1 MRINRI
7 LQYQNTTFK
16 SAENKQPEKKK
27 ELSKKEKAVYG
38 AAGITA
44 LALAAYF
51 IVKGRKNPKALSK
64 PQPDIA
70 KPQNQT
76 AAQKT
81 FNIDDF
87 VPFFEDK
94 TNVTQSNFAKGS
106 IVTYKK
112 VEGNETYRDILVF
125 NKENELLRRI
135 NDYRNTNG
143 QMWSRVYKGDEA
155 KITLNPDNLPKGIYD
170 SEFLVKEFSG
180 DTKKAMG
187 GHDINESYERLTRVA
202 YPNGNAKT
210 HQGFFSKNK
219 LHEYNIY
226 YEKFDN
232 TLGCFDK
239 LHQSQPDYIIKY
251 NYGYKN
257 GKIAGIAR
265 QDVLKDNNWHGVY
278 QNNGFDP
285 FPQYL
290 DLKDGKGFKEIKEDL
305 YIRHP
310 EFDPEKF

>member
-16 SAENKQPEKKK
+16 SAEKKQREKKK
-27 ELSKKEKAVYG
+27 ELSTKEKAVYG

-44 LALAAYF
+44 LALATYF
-51 IVKGRKNPKALSK
+51 VVKGRKNPKELTKTADTVTKPLSAETLK
-64 PQPDIA
+64 Q
-70 KPQNQT
+70 
-76 AAQKT
+76 
-81 FNIDDF
+81 FNLDDF

-94 TNVTQSNFAKGS
+94 TNMTKSNFAKGS
-106 IVTYKK
+106 TVTYQKI
-112 VEGNETYRDILVF
+112 EGNETYRDILVF
-125 NKENELLRRI
+125 NKQNELTRRI

-155 KITLNPDNLPKGIYD
+155 KITLNPDKMPKGRYD

-180 DTKKAMG
+180 DAKKAMG
-187 GHDINESYERLTRVA
+187 RHDISENYERLTRVA

-232 TLGCFDK
+232 NLGCFDK
-239 LHQSQPDYIIKY
+239 LHQSQPDYIVKY

-257 GKIAGIAR
+257 GKIAGIAK
-265 QDVLKDNNWHGVY
+265 QEVLKDNNWHGVY
-278 QNNGFDP
+278 RDNGFDA
-285 FPQYL
+285 FPHHL